1 MRSFSGMC
9 EITGVSVI
17 SILTLKAFHMQKRL
31 PEISTSHPL
40 TLLLH
45 NSLLICNYLHVWF
58 LRVCVCV
65 YFVVVIYGLS
75 IPLMDMKLLNM
86 FSQSSHSDGL
96 NKDAGS
102 GEEELRSG
110 CSCCIGCLLSS
121 GKGLN
126 EQRERESRR
135 KQEGGRENWGRRW
148 VLLLGDRECPLVA
161 SADNSTSASALLLGE
176 QSTGRAEGPSCWAKN
191 GTLE

>member
-9 EITGVSVI
+9 EITGVSVV

-126 EQRERESRR
+126 EQRERERAGGSKR
-135 KQEGGRENWGRRW
+135 EGERIGG
-148 VLLLGDRECPLVA
+148 GGEC
-161 SADNSTSASALLLGE
+161 
-176 QSTGRAEGPSCWAKN
+176 SCWEIGNAR
-191 GTLE
+191 

>member
-9 EITGVSVI
+9 EITGVSVV

-65 YFVVVIYGLS
+65 FILLLFSMASQFPWWIWNCWTCLVKAATVMGLIKTRGVERRS
-75 IPLMDMKLLNM
+75 C
-86 FSQSSHSDGL
+86 GL
-96 NKDAGS
+96 AAAAA
-102 GEEELRSG
+102 LVA
-110 CSCCIGCLLSS
+110 CSAVGRDWMS
-121 GKGLN
+121 
-126 EQRERESRR
+126 RERERAGGSKR
-135 KQEGGRENWGRRW
+135 EGERIGG
-148 VLLLGDRECPLVA
+148 GGEC
-161 SADNSTSASALLLGE
+161 
-176 QSTGRAEGPSCWAKN
+176 SCWEIGNAR
-191 GTLE
+191 

>member
-1 MRSFSGMC
+1 MFDFC
-9 EITGVSVI
+9 V
-17 SILTLKAFHMQKRL
+17 
-31 PEISTSHPL
+31 
-40 TLLLH
+40 
-45 NSLLICNYLHVWF
+45 C
-58 LRVCVCV
+58 VCVCV

-135 KQEGGRENWGRRW
+135 KQEGGRENWGRR
-148 VLLLGDRECPLVA
+148 
-161 SADNSTSASALLLGE
+161 
-176 QSTGRAEGPSCWAKN
+176 
-191 GTLE
+191 